1 MRGTKLGPHIE
12 VPLPWVPAVKMLIV
26 ETLDHNR
33 GKALNEQILSDW
45 ISKQMVTLCVT
56 LVKKILVTTSDLP
69 DRKKQMT
76 VRNIFSYWCD
86 GVTCSNYC
94 GADFIN

>member
-1 MRGTKLGPHIE
+1 MAAQGDSFYSPTVFMRGTKLGPHIE

-56 LVKKILVTTSDLP
+56 LDKKIL
-69 DRKKQMT
+69 
-76 VRNIFSYWCD
+76 
-86 GVTCSNYC
+86 NY
-94 GADFIN
+94 NL